1 MDKAKHTA
9 AVKEIMAELK
19 ATPVQPWDG
28 KKVILTGILAEP
40 DELLQVLINNKVAV
54 VADDLAQESRQF
66 RADVP
71 TEGGTVL
78 ERLAMQ
84 WTKNMYGCSLLT
96 DRAKGRTQM
105 LVDMVNE
112 SKADAVILCQM
123 KFCEPEEF
131 DYPIYLKKFTELGIK
146 NLKIEIEQQANSFEQ
161 AATRI
166 QALVETL

>member
-1 MDKAKHTA
+1 
-9 AVKEIMAELK
+9 MAE
-19 ATPVQPWDG
+19 PN
-28 KKVILTGILAEP
+28 
-40 DELLQVLINNKVAV
+40 ELLQVLVDNKVAV

-96 DRAKGRTQM
+96 DREKGRTQM

-112 SKADAVILCQM
+112 TKADAVILCQM

-131 DYPIYLKKFTELGIK
+131 DYPIYLKKFNELGIK
-146 NLKIEIEQQANSFEQ
+146 SLKIEIEQQAVSFEQ